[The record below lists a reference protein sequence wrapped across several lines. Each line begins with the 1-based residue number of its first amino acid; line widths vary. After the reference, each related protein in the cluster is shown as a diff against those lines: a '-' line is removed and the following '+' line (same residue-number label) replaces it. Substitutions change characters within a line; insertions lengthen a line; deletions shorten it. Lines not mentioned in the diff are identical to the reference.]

1 MLNIMRIGVRPGYSP
16 RLWQRLIS
24 AAMLASVDNEGAALF
39 SEDLS
44 RIDWGAFKGSTSLTS
59 VTLPEGLTSI
69 GDCAFEGCSS
79 LTSVTFPE
87 GLANI
92 GCDAFHGTVFYHL
105 PRGP

>member
-1 MLNIMRIGVRPGYSP
+1 MLNIMRSGVP

-92 GCDAFHGTVFYHL
+92 GCDAFYGCHCF
-105 PRGP
+105 R